1 MKTIR
6 ITLEKPGAK
15 AILHHVF
22 RTDNF
27 PVESRWTGDKEAFT
41 GPSGRVPHFTDVL
54 DHLEATVAH
63 QAALCGAQY
72 EIEDLGGEVKF
83 WMDIVETKPPEEAR

>member
-6 ITLEKPGAK
+6 ITLRKPGAK
-15 AILHHVF
+15 AVLEHVF
-22 RTDNF
+22 RTDRS
-27 PVESRWTGDKEAFT
+27 PMESQWRGDKKAFAAPDGKVPDFSAT
-41 GPSGRVPHFTDVL
+41 LDRLERV
-54 DHLEATVAH
+54 VAH

-83 WMDIVETKPPEEAR
+83 WMDIVESKPPGEEP